1 MSFEQFCGITQSVTI
16 IVLRAGELCSRVVHH
31 FSCLKLQSFSGAYR
45 FSRSP
50 PAAFGQFGSI
60 VHFVARDVSPLLI
73 S

>member
-50 PAAFGQFGSI
+50 PQRSVNSDPSFTLWQET
-60 VHFVARDVSPLLI
+60 
-73 S
+73 